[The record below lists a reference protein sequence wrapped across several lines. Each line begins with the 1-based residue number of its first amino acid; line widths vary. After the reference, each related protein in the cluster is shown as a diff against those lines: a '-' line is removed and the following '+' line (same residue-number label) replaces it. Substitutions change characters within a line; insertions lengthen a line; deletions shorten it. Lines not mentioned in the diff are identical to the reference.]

1 MPDTYLAN
9 IPLDAIVPDPTQ
21 PRSLPSLSELT
32 VLVAQGDARSQAIW
46 EKLLELA
53 TSILEV
59 GLQQPLTVFQA
70 DGADKYVLYDGQ
82 RRWMALCLLQQ
93 RGHGDGTALCQ
104 VRPRPVSDADMLL
117 GQININLHRAD
128 FNAFEM
134 ARSMLQVYESLKD
147 HGGAIRLVRPD
158 GSIEAVE
165 LPPDAPPDDIWRAVE
180 AKVGIGRSRR
190 YQIQAVLKLPA
201 RVQEIAEKAALP
213 ESRLRYL
220 VPLKDE
226 GVQIAL
232 VQELAERDLSNAE
245 VKQRIQELLNAEA
258 SAPAL
263 PMPKP
268 NQIRSAIK
276 PLRQLSKTIGTVQ
289 SVPGAISSKDPRTV
303 AGYRKLLPELKASLR
318 ELEEVIAKLN
328 FLEPE

>member
-32 VLVAQGDARSQAIW
+32 ALVAQGDARAQAIW

-53 TSILEV
+53 TSILDV
-59 GLQQPLTVFQA
+59 GLLQPLTVYPA
-70 DGADKYVLYDGQ
+70 DEAGKYVLYDGQ
-82 RRWMALCLLQQ
+82 RRWMAFNLLHQ
-93 RGHGDGTALCQ
+93 RGQGNGAALCQ
-104 VRPRPVSDADMLL
+104 VRDRPATDDDTLL
-117 GQININLHRAD
+117 GQLNINLQRAD
-128 FNAFEM
+128 FNVFEM
-134 ARSMLQVYESLKD
+134 ARGLQQVHESLKVN
-147 HGGAIRLVRPD
+147 GGMVRLVRPD
-158 GSIEAVE
+158 GSIEAVT

-232 VQELAERDLSNAE
+232 AQELAERDLSNAE

-258 SAPAL
+258 SAPAG

-276 PLRQLSKTIGTVQ
+276 PLRQLSKAIGTVQ

-318 ELEEVIAKLN
+318 ELEDVIAKLS
-328 FLEPE
+328 FLDSE